1 MVELQARNLVTHP
14 YLAKVIFGPSKIKL
28 VLEFYER
35 GEIKFIYSN
44 CEDILTN
51 DNGQY

>member
-1 MVELQARNLVTHP
+1 M
-14 YLAKVIFGPSKIKL
+14 KL
-28 VLEFYER
+28 FLEFYER

-51 DNGQY
+51 DNGRYQMNTI